1 MVAHRRWA
9 GKCYLWGQQSGQ
21 TYDSRVAEDER
32 ICPEGDGAQR
42 YLVVLSDVH
51 LGTDHPTAWYQREV
65 HEPGLVHLLDW
76 VADHAEQ
83 VAELVLL
90 GDIVDFWTYPAHEV
104 PPTFAEIAATHPAV
118 FGPAGALARALDA
131 LDGRV
136 TYVPGNHDMGITA
149 AEVATIASP
158 GGHHVRLVEDVPYH
172 PLGLADPRI
181 ALAHGH
187 HHTLFNAPHPTNPWA
202 PLPVGYFVTRAV
214 ATGWARRLDPG
225 QTVADLAGQGAPNGI
240 DLRSLGAVA
249 AGLGAGSITAALIDF
264 VCGATGMGSQ
274 EPITMPDG
282 STATL
287 ADARTAYAD
296 CWTDWVRQHGGGYLG
311 TSSAYRAA
319 MADLDGS
326 YLGWFAQQAA
336 LPAGTELVVMGHTHV
351 PVSGLRAAAVR
362 YVNTGFDCPSRP
374 DRDLTDP
381 SRAQRATFAVVDT
394 EELDAQVWEVAADGD
409 GHVCR
414 PVDVAPARVV
424 SSTGMDFSC
433 YVTIDNTHGTRDLA
447 LQRDATTAGTF
458 VVPPPGRIPVG
469 EVARFWLQ
477 DNLGASGSSGTATYT
492 DGNEEVTLTFSCPTL
507 GTNSCT
513 GWHHVVTRT
522 EDGPW
527 RDGEVVRFGHPF
539 FIRYV
544 L

>member
-1 MVAHRRWA
+1 M
-9 GKCYLWGQQSGQ
+9 
-21 TYDSRVAEDER
+21 AEDEQ
-32 ICPEGDGAQR
+32 ISTAGNSAKR
-42 YLVVLSDVH
+42 YLVALSDVH
-51 LGTDHPTAWYQREV
+51 LGTDHPTAWYQRDA
-65 HEPGLVHLLDW
+65 HQASLVHLLDW
-76 VADHAEQ
+76 VAGEAEH

-90 GDIVDFWTYPAHEV
+90 GDIVDFWTYPADEV

-118 FGPAGALARALDA
+118 LGPSGALARVLDA
-131 LDGRV
+131 LGGSV

-149 AEVATIASP
+149 DEVATVASA
-158 GGHHVRLVEDVPYH
+158 GGHRVRLVEDVPYH
-172 PLGLADPRI
+172 PLGIGDPRI

-187 HHTLFNAPHPTNPWA
+187 HHTLFNAPHTANPWA

-214 ATGWARRLDPG
+214 ATSWGRRLDPG
-225 QTVADLAGQGAPNGI
+225 RTAADLAGQGAPNGI

-249 AGLGAGSITAALIDF
+249 AGLGAGSLTAALIDF
-264 VCGATGMGSQ
+264 VCGATGVGLS

-287 ADARTAYAD
+287 GDARTAYAD

-336 LPAGTELVVMGHTHV
+336 LRTGTELVVMGHTHV
-351 PVSGLRAAAVR
+351 PVSGLRSGAVR
-362 YVNTGFDCPSRP
+362 YVNTGFECPSRP
-374 DRDLTDP
+374 DRDLADP
-381 SRAQRATFAVVDT
+381 DRAQRATFAVIDT
-394 EELDAQVWEVAADGD
+394 EAVDAQVWEVAADGD

-414 PVDVAPARVV
+414 RVDVAPARVV
-424 SSTGMDFSC
+424 SSSGMDFSC

-447 LQRDATTAGTF
+447 LQRDAALSGAF
-458 VVPPPGRIPVG
+458 VVPPPGRILVG
-469 EVARFWLQ
+469 QVGRFWLQ
-477 DNLGASGSSGTATYT
+477 DNLGPSGSSGTATYT
-492 DGNEEVTLTFSCPTL
+492 DGAEEVTLAFSCPTL
-507 GTNSCT
+507 GTNSCS
-513 GWHHVVTRT
+513 GWHHVVTRAD
-522 EDGPW
+522 EGPW

-539 FIRYV
+539 FVRYV